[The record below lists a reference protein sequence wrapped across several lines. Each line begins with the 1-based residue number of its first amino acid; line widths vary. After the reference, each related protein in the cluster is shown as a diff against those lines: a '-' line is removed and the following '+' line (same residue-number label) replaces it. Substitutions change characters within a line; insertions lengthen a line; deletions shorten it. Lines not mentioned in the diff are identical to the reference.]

1 MIYYRFFVS
10 LALGIASLGWIASAG
25 IARESASIVW
35 DDRTWFVVAQ
45 NDASQPTA
53 DTKPIPS
60 NYDYLQAGNR
70 AEANGNYQQAVEYY
84 QQALRLNPEDP
95 QLKILLRNVTGY
107 AFDTYMQAGYL
118 ADRRRNYTEA
128 LGNFRQALELKP
140 DSFHAKQAIRNVTNY
155 LALNSQPPAASKIEP
170 EPVVSQSE
178 SKSNSSDQIDNAQWV
193 ESNKVWFLL
202 GMGIA
207 SVVIAIILYN
217 LFRSEKP
224 VVSAES
230 ESLEPETPNA
240 TVSNPEAI
248 AATPNP
254 PVPTP
259 AVAPE
264 IIADSLAVKNQD
276 FASILEPATVSV
288 TSQPNN
294 QLLKPKKR
302 TNSSESLGK
311 VTIVTSQTT
320 KIDLVFELIKDL
332 QQGDRE
338 VRRKAIWELAQKSDS
353 RGISPLIE
361 IMPHVDSLER
371 NLILEAITQIT
382 SRTLQP
388 MNRVLLESLEDDNP
402 QVRKNAIRDLT
413 RLYHLMSKVTKRL
426 SQMTEDADLEVQQTA
441 RWALQELDRLPAA
454 KQAIKGDRD

>member
-84 QQALRLNPEDP
+84 QQALRLNPEDS

-107 AFDTYMQAGYL
+107 AFDTYMQAGYV
-118 ADRRRNYTEA
+118 ADRRRNYNEA
-128 LGNFRQALELKP
+128 LDNFRQALELKP

-155 LALNSQPPAASKIEP
+155 LALNSEP

-178 SKSNSSDQIDNAQWV
+178 ESKSTSSDRIDNAQWV
-193 ESNKVWFLL
+193 ESNKAWFLW
-202 GMGIA
+202 GMGIT
-207 SVVIAIILYN
+207 SVAIAIILYN
-217 LFRSEKP
+217 LFRSDKP
-224 VVSAES
+224 VVTAES

-240 TVSNPEAI
+240 DVSNPEAI
-248 AATPNP
+248 AATPTPP

-259 AVAPE
+259 AVTPE
-264 IIADSLAVKNQD
+264 IIADSLVAKKQD
-276 FASILEPATVSV
+276 FVSISEPATVSV
-288 TSQPNN
+288 TSRLNN
-294 QLLKPKKR
+294 RLSKPKNR
-302 TNSSESLGK
+302 TNTSESLGK
-311 VTIVTSQTT
+311 VTIATSKTT

-332 QQGDRE
+332 QEGDRE

-361 IMPHVDSLER
+361 MMPHVDSLER

-388 MNRVLLESLEDDNP
+388 MNRVLLKSLEDDNP

-426 SQMTEDADLEVQQTA
+426 SQMTEDADLDVRQTA

-454 KQAIKGDRD
+454 KQAIKGD

>member
-10 LALGIASLGWIASAG
+10 LALGIASLGWIASLG

-70 AEANGNYQQAVEYY
+70 AEASGNYQQAVEYY

-107 AFDTYMQAGYL
+107 AFDTYMQAGYV
-118 ADRRRNYTEA
+118 ADRRRNYNEA
-128 LGNFRQALELKP
+128 LNNFRQALELKP

-155 LALNSQPPAASKIEP
+155 LALNSES
-170 EPVVSQSE
+170 EPVVSRSEE
-178 SKSNSSDQIDNAQWV
+178 SKSTSSDRIDNAQWV
-193 ESNKVWFLL
+193 ESNKAWFLW
-202 GMGIA
+202 GMGIT
-207 SVVIAIILYN
+207 SVAIAIILYN
-217 LFRSEKP
+217 LFRSDKL
-224 VVSAES
+224 VVTAES
-230 ESLEPETPNA
+230 ESLEPETPNFA
-240 TVSNPEAI
+240 VSNPEAI
-248 AATPNP
+248 AATPKTPPQPKPVP
-254 PVPTP
+254 PVSTP

-264 IIADSLAVKNQD
+264 IIADSLAAKKQD
-276 FASILEPATVSV
+276 FVSISEPATVSV
-288 TSQPNN
+288 TSRLNN
-294 QLLKPKKR
+294 RLSKPKNR
-302 TNSSESLGK
+302 TDTPESPDK

-338 VRRKAIWELAQKSDS
+338 VRRKVIWELAQKSDS

-361 IMPHVDSLER
+361 MMPHVDSLER

-426 SQMTEDADLEVQQTA
+426 SQMTEDADLDVRQTA

-454 KQAIKGDRD
+454 KQTIKGD